1 LSEEKTH
8 FVVEPFDKRKHDRAA
23 FSCEHEALVSY
34 LQQQA
39 SQDIR
44 KHVAAVFILTPD
56 GRKIAG
62 YYSLSQYGLD
72 LGDIPDELLK
82 RLGSPKYPQLPATL
96 IGRLARNLEFRGQ
109 GVGELLLMSA
119 LEKAFVHSKTI
130 ASFAVVVDA
139 KDDLAKEFLHAV
151 WIYCVARTPDS
162 PFPANENS

>member
-1 LSEEKTH
+1 MI
-8 FVVEPFDKRKHDRAA
+8 EPFDKRKHDRAA
-23 FSCEHEALVSY
+23 FSCEHEALVTY

-39 SQDIR
+39 NQDIR

-62 YYSLSQYGLD
+62 YYSLSQYALD

-82 RLGSPKYPQLPATL
+82 KLGSPKYPLLPATL
-96 IGRLARNLEFRGQ
+96 IGRLARGLDFRGR

-119 LEKAFVHSKTI
+119 LEKALVHSREI

-139 KDDLAKEFLHAV
+139 KDNHARSFYAHYGFIDLPDQANRLFLPMTTIA
-151 WIYCVARTPDS
+151 AMFR
-162 PFPANENS
+162 EK